1 VKKRWVEF
9 LGERTDD
16 QTTRIEAEETA
27 AA

>member
-9 LGERTDD
+9 LGERPDD

-27 AA
+27 AV